1 MTTTYRTMTG
11 EQARAAGAAPD
22 LIDYPLTLDADRD
35 AYEPDRRGVFRL
47 ADGRPVELLG
57 TDGGEPED
65 QTLGRDWSWVA
76 GALSDAHVRG
86 VNAGLQQADDGHVDT
101 LNAITEAAGPEW
113 DGEEAIDDI
122 AVRYVAH
129 LVAEVRRLGGRL
141 HPSDPEIITRGNQ
154 RWAHWSDECPHDQ
167 MVDPHAHLL
176 REDGTVGVVIERL
189 PLGSDQELTPV
200 TVVDLVKVADVMCR
214 CAQAMNADT
223 SMFASS
229 HTGNGDCNAF
239 EAAGPL
245 EEVAEALAIPGPHM
259 HEGCGE
265 LTDAGQVLCMLP
277 APGGPIVL
285 KPLGQGR

>member
-1 MTTTYRTMTG
+1 MTTTYRTLALAEALTMPMSDDVAG
-11 EQARAAGAAPD
+11 RLESYEFRRDYGRA
-22 LIDYPLTLDADRD
+22 
-35 AYEPDRRGVFRL
+35 VFRCTGGYL
-47 ADGRPVELLG
+47 EQLLG
-57 TDGGEPED
+57 ADGGEPED

-76 GALSDAHVRG
+76 GALNDAHTRG
-86 VNAGLQQADDGHVDT
+86 VNIGLQQVDDGHVDT
-101 LNAITEAAGPEW
+101 LNAITAEAPEAW

-141 HPSDPEIITRGNQ
+141 HPSDPEIITLGDR
-154 RWAHWSDECPHDQ
+154 RWAHWFDECPHDELT
-167 MVDPHAHLL
+167 DPHAHRLTD
-176 REDGTVGVVIERL
+176 DGEVGVVLQYL
-189 PLGSDQELTPV
+189 PLLPVQELTPV
-200 TVVDLVKVADVMCR
+200 TVVDLVKAADVMCR

-245 EEVAEALAIPGPHM
+245 EEVAEALTIPGPGM

-265 LTDAGQVLCMLP
+265 LTDAGQAPCMLP

-285 KPLGQGR
+285 KPLRQGR